1 MEQPIK
7 YLNLKERREEFINE
21 IGTGEFLIFPIVS
34 TYHSL
39 SNNYDPMST
48 IPHLVEQNVL
58 NHQKLGLNVYDIFV
72 YKHPTEGVVV
82 FNYGTAKKVEGQ
94 SSKGYSLSNSYYDAC
109 LTDKLIVREVFT
121 KDAIERLVEIS
132 EIVSIKMSLSLY
144 LTDSQISAL
153 MEDYNK
159 KVVIAEAN
167 KYWLSFI
174 NNYMYPIQTNNELA
188 SVPRRI
194 LTDCATIFQQVRSL
208 KNLKLTWPAFKKL
221 LSRYEIPEYK
231 PVPFFWSS
239 KKTDI

>member
-7 YLNLKERREEFINE
+7 YLNLKERREQFVNE

-58 NHQKLGLNVYDIFV
+58 NHKKLGLNVYDIFV
-72 YKHPTEGVVV
+72 YKHPTEGIVV

-109 LTDKLIVREVFT
+109 LTDKLIIREVFT

-132 EIVSIKMSLSLY
+132 EIVSIKMALSIY
-144 LTDSQISAL
+144 LSESQITTL
-153 MEDYNK
+153 IEECDK
-159 KVVIAEAN
+159 KAVIAQAN
-167 KYWLSFI
+167 QYWLAFI
-174 NNYMYPIQTNNELA
+174 SSYMYPIYTDSELTP
-188 SVPRRI
+188 VPRRI
-194 LTDCATIFQQVRSL
+194 LTDSATMFQQVRSL

-231 PVPFFWSS
+231 PVPFFWSN